1 MSGVAQGRCAIAP
14 CPRVRDLVVVS
25 LPMKNEEMTGGGI
38 GKFTV
43 SFLSIHILGCPMH
56 YKYGIMLCVTN
67 FIRPYLYQ
75 LFNNSHGPKTSLKPL
90 RRLFD

>member
-56 YKYGIMLCVTN
+56 YKYSIMLWLLLATKCV
-67 FIRPYLYQ
+67 LG
-75 LFNNSHGPKTSLKPL
+75 L
-90 RRLFD
+90 